1 MKKKDVVYEVGD
13 ILVWKSY
20 GKYFTVLSK
29 KDSDNPYSNPY
40 STRWRYV
47 MLDMKSAEV
56 VEFWESEVHTT
67 AWKKKG

>member
-29 KDSDNPYSNPY
+29 KNADNRYSA
-40 STRWRYV
+40 RWRYV